1 MILLEVT
8 TANRDFVSNSC
19 QDLMMKYVSN
29 GNIATITVKGT
40 DHCCIIHDIS
50 KSDSIDLS
58 KNAELDDYGYI

>member
-1 MILLEVT
+1 
-8 TANRDFVSNSC
+8 
-19 QDLMMKYVSN
+19 MMKYVTN